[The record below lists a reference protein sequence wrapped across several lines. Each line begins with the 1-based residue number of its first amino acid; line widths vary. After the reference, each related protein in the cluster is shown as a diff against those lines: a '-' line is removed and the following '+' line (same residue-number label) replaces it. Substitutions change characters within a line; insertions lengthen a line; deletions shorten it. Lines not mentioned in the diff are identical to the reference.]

1 MRNHISSTLNF
12 FHSTFISPP
21 FFVILAIN
29 LYISSIFRLLRLLF
43 LLHFANEKERSWN
56 DEGSIL
62 NNYTSLTALNFPPR
76 WHFHTA
82 KIDQNKKIEKF
93 SDISA
98 TLELTLQLR
107 LFFQWFT
114 GVKLRN
120 FCFYTFPLSF
130 EMAIFKNYDFDLKM
144 LIIFFWR
151 FLIKTS
157 KSLFLVI
164 NVIHYLP

>member
-1 MRNHISSTLNF
+1 MPVTKVTTYR
-12 FHSTFISPP
+12 
-21 FFVILAIN
+21 
-29 LYISSIFRLLRLLF
+29 
-43 LLHFANEKERSWN
+43 
-56 DEGSIL
+56 
-62 NNYTSLTALNFPPR
+62 SLTALNFPPR
-76 WHFHTA
+76 CHFHTA

-144 LIIFFWR
+144 LIIFF
-151 FLIKTS
+151 
-157 KSLFLVI
+157 
-164 NVIHYLP
+164 

>member
-1 MRNHISSTLNF
+1 M
-12 FHSTFISPP
+12 
-21 FFVILAIN
+21 N
-29 LYISSIFRLLRLLF
+29 LSVNTHNNVHFPRKKNCIFLHPCNLF
-43 LLHFANEKERSWN
+43 YR
-56 DEGSIL
+56 
-62 NNYTSLTALNFPPR
+62 SLTALNFPPR
-76 WHFHTA
+76 CHFHTA
-82 KIDQNKKIEKF
+82 KIDQNKKIEKIEKF

-130 EMAIFKNYDFDLKM
+130 EMAIFKNHDFDLKM